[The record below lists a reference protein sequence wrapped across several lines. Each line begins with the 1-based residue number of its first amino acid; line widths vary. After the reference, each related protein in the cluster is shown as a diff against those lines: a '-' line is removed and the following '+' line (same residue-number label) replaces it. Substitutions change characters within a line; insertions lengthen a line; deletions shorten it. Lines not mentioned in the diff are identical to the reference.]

1 MERDYF
7 VNICFEQ
14 NDNQVAGASQYS
26 FDEVPNA
33 QMLKISILLTQRL
46 QFGYLSWRV
55 KMTCAIVVPYIVE
68 VSFAIYTQIVLAII
82 AIIVLGLL
90 WLRFLAHATITNP
103 FSWTS
108 AASL

>member
-26 FDEVPNA
+26 FDELPNVEN
-33 QMLKISILLTQRL
+33 INTFNTETSIW
-46 QFGYLSWRV
+46 LSFVACQNDLCYCSTLHCRSLIE
-55 KMTCAIVVPYIVE
+55 KSY
-68 VSFAIYTQIVLAII
+68 FAIYTNSFA
-82 AIIVLGLL
+82 IVLGLL
-90 WLRFLAHATITNP
+90 WLRFFAHATITNP
-103 FSWTS
+103 FSGAS